1 MSLFSFGSGLLIA
14 TNTAANSSP
23 VQFATLQDV
32 SLDISGSTK
41 QLFGQSQFAVA
52 VGRGET
58 KISGKAKFGQVS
70 GQLYNELFFGSTAS
84 SGTTKLVSNEAGS
97 VPAATTYTVTV
108 VNSASFVAD
117 QGVVYANTGLPL
129 TQVASA
135 PAVGQYSV
143 AAGVYTF
150 AAADASAAVLISYT
164 YTDSTKGQTIAF
176 GNPLQGVQPTFSLI
190 VSRGYNQTG
199 DRFKLHKCISSKLTL
214 PTKMADF
221 AISELDFEAFADAS
235 GNTITAYTDE

>member
-1 MSLFSFGSGLLIA
+1 MPSA
-14 TNTAANSSP
+14 TA
-23 VQFATLQDV
+23 
-32 SLDISGSTK
+32 
-41 QLFGQSQFAVA
+41 
-52 VGRGET
+52 
-58 KISGKAKFGQVS
+58 
-70 GQLYNELFFGSTAS
+70 
-84 SGTTKLVSNEAGS
+84 
-97 VPAATTYTVTV
+97 YTVTV
-108 VNSASFVAD
+108 TNSANFVAD
-117 QGVVYANTGLPL
+117 QGVVYASSGLPL
-129 TQVASA
+129 EQVAAGSEA
-135 PAVGQYSV
+135 TGKYSV

-150 AAADASAAVLISYT
+150 DSTDASAAVLISYT
-164 YTDSTKGQTIAF
+164 YTDSTAGQTIAF